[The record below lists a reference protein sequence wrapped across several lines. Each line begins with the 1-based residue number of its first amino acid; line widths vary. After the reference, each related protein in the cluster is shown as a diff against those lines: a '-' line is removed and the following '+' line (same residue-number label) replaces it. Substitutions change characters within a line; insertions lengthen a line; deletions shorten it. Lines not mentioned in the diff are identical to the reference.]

1 MDNDQM
7 HGLTKGYLP
16 VSPFRH
22 LEPTAVG
29 VVDLDR
35 SITPRAPDG
44 RAWTNEQ
51 HDSLLLVR
59 LHDEPLAVVYID
71 KPPGGVTAEELAAEI
86 WHAAGTEIRRH
97 VERFGCIQMPRASD
111 ALVSGFLTHGHR
123 CPGSSPAKVGLS
135 VAVIVPTVGREEQLS
150 RCVRSLL
157 AQRRAKFEVIVVD
170 NRPATGP
177 ALRTVSAL
185 AAADPRVRY
194 VAEWRAGS
202 SVARNRGVSETDA
215 DLVAF
220 TDDDVVADPSW
231 LEWLLAP
238 FAEPTVT
245 ATCGMVLPLELQT
258 DAQKRFEQYGGF
270 SKGIGG
276 GSYDLRTGRGTG
288 LLLYP
293 FLGDIFGS
301 GNSMAFRRADF
312 VAAGG
317 FDPAL
322 GGGSPAQSG
331 EDIYAFSTA
340 ILRGGRL
347 VYEPRSVCWHEHRK
361 DGGALQQQVFDYGVG
376 LGAIMTKALLTGG
389 PRFYAT
395 IARSIPVVLGLLR
408 RKHGSTGE
416 DTTGHGASADDLV
429 RAQYAGMLRGP
440 LRYATGVIRTRRL
453 RLGDVIEN
461 A

>member
-1 MDNDQM
+1 MDKDQTQ
-7 HGLTKGYLP
+7 GLTKGYLP
-16 VSPFRH
+16 ISAFRH

-35 SITPRAPDG
+35 SIMPLAPDE
-44 RAWTNEQ
+44 RAWINDQ
-51 HDSLLLVR
+51 RDSLLLVR
-59 LHDEPLAVVYID
+59 LHGQPLAVVYID
-71 KPPGGVTAEELAAEI
+71 DALASVTAEELAAEI
-86 WHAAGTEIRRH
+86 WQAAGAKIRQH
-97 VERFGCIQMPRASD
+97 VERFGCAQMPDASD
-111 ALVSGFLTHGHR
+111 ALVSGFPTHAFS
-123 CPGSSPAKVGLS
+123 CPGGSPARVDLS
-135 VAVIVPTVGREEQLS
+135 VAVIVPTVGREEQLT
-150 RCVRSLL
+150 RCIRSLL
-157 AQRRAKFEVIVVD
+157 AQQRAKFEVIVVD
-170 NRPATGP
+170 NRPSTGT

-185 AAADPRVRY
+185 TAEDPRVRY

-220 TDDDVVADPSW
+220 TDDDVVVDSSW

-238 FAEPTVT
+238 FTEPSVT

-258 DAQKRFEQYGGF
+258 EAQKRFEQYGGF
-270 SKGIGG
+270 SKGIDGH
-276 GSYDLRTGRGTG
+276 SYDLRTGRGTG

-293 FLGDIFGS
+293 LLGDIFGS

-331 EDIYAFSTA
+331 EDIYAFSTTV
-340 ILRGGRL
+340 LRGGRL

-361 DGGALQQQVFDYGVG
+361 DDEALHQQVFDYGVG
-376 LGAIMTKALLTGG
+376 LGAIMTKALLTGD
-389 PRFYAT
+389 PRLYST

-408 RKHGSTGE
+408 RKYGSTE
-416 DTTGHGASADDLV
+416 QNATDHDTSADGLT

-440 LRYATGVIRTRRL
+440 LRYATG
-453 RLGDVIEN
+453 
-461 A
+461 

>member
-1 MDNDQM
+1 MQ
-7 HGLTKGYLP
+7 GLTKGYLP
-16 VSPFRH
+16 LSAFRH
-22 LEPTAVG
+22 LEPTAIG

-35 SITPRAPDG
+35 SMMPRAPDG
-44 RAWTNEQ
+44 RAWTDDQ
-51 HDSLLLVR
+51 RDGLLLVR

-71 KPPGGVTAEELAAEI
+71 DALASITAEELAAEI
-86 WHAAGTEIRRH
+86 WQAAGTDIRRH
-97 VERFGCIQMPRASD
+97 AERFGCAQMPDGAD
-111 ALVSGFLTHGHR
+111 ALVNGFPMNAVI
-123 CPGSSPAKVGLS
+123 CPGSSPAKVDLS
-135 VAVIVPTVGREEQLS
+135 VAVIVPSVGREEQLT
-150 RCVRSLL
+150 RCIRSLL
-157 AQRRAKFEVIVVD
+157 AQQRAKFEVIVVD
-170 NRPATGP
+170 NRPATGT
-177 ALRTVSAL
+177 ALRTVNAL
-185 AAADPRVRY
+185 TAEDPRVRY
-194 VAEWRAGS
+194 VAESRAGS

-258 DAQKRFEQYGGF
+258 EAQKRFEQYGGF
-270 SKGIGG
+270 SKGIDGR
-276 GSYDLRTGRGTG
+276 SYDLQTGRSTG
-288 LLLYP
+288 SLLYP
-293 FLGDIFGS
+293 LLGDIFGS

-331 EDIYAFSTA
+331 EDIYAFSTT

-361 DGGALQQQVFDYGVG
+361 DSEALHQQVFDYGVG
-376 LGAIMTKALLTGG
+376 LGAIMTKALLTGD
-389 PRFYAT
+389 PHLYSA
-395 IARSIPVVLGLLR
+395 IARSVPTILGLLR
-408 RKHGSTGE
+408 RKYGSTE
-416 DTTGHGASADDLV
+416 RNAADHDMPVDGLV

-440 LRYATGVIRTRRL
+440 LRYATGLMRSRKL
-453 RLGDVIEN
+453 RLNDVIEN